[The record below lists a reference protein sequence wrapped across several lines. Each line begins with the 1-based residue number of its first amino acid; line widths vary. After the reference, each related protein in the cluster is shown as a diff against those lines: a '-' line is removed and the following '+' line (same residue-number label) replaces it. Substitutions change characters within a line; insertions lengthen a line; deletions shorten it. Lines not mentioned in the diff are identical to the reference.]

1 MSQEF
6 DLGVRLQALTLH
18 SIGYTRAKIIEET
31 GYSAGGLCGL
41 LAKARK
47 RGYKPG
53 GGPILREYVET
64 EPRKGRPP
72 KLTPDRT
79 SKIVA
84 VLTSD
89 KACRKF
95 SSQKLADKINKE
107 NPNDPPLS
115 RRTVLRALTAKGL
128 KPIRHTKRGS
138 SSGS

>member
-6 DLGVRLQALTLH
+6 DLGRQVIQPVAFVALLT
-18 SIGYTRAKIIEET
+18 
-31 GYSAGGLCGL
+31 
-41 LAKARK
+41 KARK

-53 GGPILREYVET
+53 GPILREYVDS

-79 SKIVA
+79 ARIVA

-95 SSQKLADKINKE
+95 STQKLADKINRE
-107 NPNDPPLS
+107 NPDDPPLS
-115 RRTVLRALTAKGL
+115 RRTVLRALTAQGFKPVKHTTKPGL
-128 KPIRHTKRGS
+128 KKQGL
-138 SSGS
+138 